1 MSLTTPTTRNQT
13 LDQLTANT
21 HASAALPP
29 RSGNDL
35 SVEVPVPLVAALT
48 GGSVSV
54 PTIDG
59 RRIDL
64 QLGDRV
70 VAPGS
75 TRVIRG
81 EGMPIS
87 KQPGQRG
94 DLVVKLKPQFPAS
107 LTPEQKQRVRSAL
120 AGL

>member
-1 MSLTTPTTRNQT
+1 M
-13 LDQLTANT
+13 
-21 HASAALPP
+21 
-29 RSGNDL
+29 
-35 SVEVPVPLVAALT
+35 PLVTALT

-59 RRIDL
+59 RRIEL

-94 DLVVKLKPQFPAS
+94 DLVVKLKPQFPVS
-107 LTPEQKQRVRSAL
+107 LTPEQKQRVRTAL